1 MHDLP
6 VNKNILHNI
15 SWMDDASCKGLTDI
29 FFGRYAERPQATV
42 RREAR
47 AKSVCDKCPVFDK
60 CRQYAR
66 ANMEVG
72 YWAGE
77 NEYDRYIAV
86 GTKRIPSKYA
96 RGLKAYIKR
105 QNLTKEEQNDQSTN
119 LQETEE
125 E

>member
-1 MHDLP
+1 
-6 VNKNILHNI
+6 
-15 SWMDDASCKGLTDI
+15 
-29 FFGRYAERPQATV
+29 
-42 RREAR
+42 
-47 AKSVCDKCPVFDK
+47 
-60 CRQYAR
+60 
-66 ANMEVG
+66 MEVG

-86 GTKRIPSKYA
+86 APKRIPSKYA
-96 RGLKAYIKR
+96 RGLKAYINR

>member
-6 VNKNILHNI
+6 VNKNILYRI
-15 SWMDDASCKGLTDI
+15 SWMDDAACKGLTDI

-47 AKSVCDKCPVFDK
+47 AKSICNQCPVFDQ

-66 ANMEVG
+66 NNMEVG

-86 GTKRIPSKYA
+86 PENKIPSKLA
-96 RGLKAYIKR
+96 RGLKSYINRLNK
-105 QNLTKEEQNDQSTN
+105 
-119 LQETEE
+119 ETENE
-125 E
+125 QTAEDNQDTSE

>member
-15 SWMDDASCKGLTDI
+15 SWMDNASCKGLTHI
-29 FFGRYAERPQATV
+29 FFGKYAERPEATT

-47 AKSVCDKCPVFDK
+47 AKSICSKCSVFEQ

-66 ANMEVG
+66 NNMEVG

-86 GTKRIPSKYA
+86 SPKRIPSVYS
-96 RGLKAYIKR
+96 RGLKAYVNRLNSQK
-105 QNLTKEEQNDQSTN
+105 
-119 LQETEE
+119 ETEDE
-125 E
+125 QASETNQDSSQ